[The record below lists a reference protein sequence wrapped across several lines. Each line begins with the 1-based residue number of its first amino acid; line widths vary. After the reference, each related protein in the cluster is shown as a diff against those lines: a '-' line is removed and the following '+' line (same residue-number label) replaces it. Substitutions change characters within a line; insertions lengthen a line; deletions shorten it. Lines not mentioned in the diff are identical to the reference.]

1 MSKANL
7 LRQENADTGKKSNFW
22 KNSAGQG
29 ATICAENGQM
39 MFRLGT
45 LLQAAA
51 TLQLILTG
59 SLLLV
64 TVWQV
69 CLQCRN

>member
-22 KNSAGQG
+22 KNSAGQA

-39 MFRLGT
+39 MFRVGS
-45 LLQAAA
+45 LLQAA

-59 SLLLV
+59 SLFLV